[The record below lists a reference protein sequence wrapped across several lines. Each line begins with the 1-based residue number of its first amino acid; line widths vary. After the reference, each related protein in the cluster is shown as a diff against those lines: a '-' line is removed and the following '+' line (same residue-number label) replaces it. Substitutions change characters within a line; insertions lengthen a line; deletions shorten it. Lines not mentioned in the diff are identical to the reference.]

1 MEMLTLS
8 FKNDNILSSLFI
20 IMYNEESAS
29 LILRTSDLTANSTNS
44 VGTSNLY
51 YTNMTWENINLRTL
65 LGNMYDKYD
74 RFAFVPVSFQSNMGD
89 ATFGSTNDDRIVS
102 VNISGLPF
110 TNNNYSSSSKTNQ
123 INSVIYVTRFLSSS
137 SINSST
143 GGTILTFT
151 KNQELVNLN
160 ISYQRTSLNGNGNYN
175 IITTAAFPHVIF
187 TFNIYGISKT
197 DRIGDMNS
205 SRIFEK

>member
-1 MEMLTLS
+1 
-8 FKNDNILSSLFI
+8 
-20 IMYNEESAS
+20 MYNEESAS
-29 LILRTSDLTANSTNS
+29 LILRTSDLPSNS
-44 VGTSNLY
+44 SNNIGSSDQY
-51 YTNMTWENINLRTL
+51 YINMTWSNINLRTL

-74 RFAFVPVSFQSNMGD
+74 RFALVPVSFQSNMGD

-123 INSVIYVTRFLSSS
+123 VSSVIYVTRFLSSS
-137 SINSST
+137 SISSST
-143 GGTILTFT
+143 GGTVLTFT

-175 IITTAAFPHVIF
+175 INTTAAFPHVIF
-187 TFNIYGISKT
+187 TFNIYGITKS
-197 DRIGDMNS
+197 DRVGDLNS

>member
-1 MEMLTLS
+1 
-8 FKNDNILSSLFI
+8 
-20 IMYNEESAS
+20 MYNEESAS
-29 LILRTSDLTANSTNS
+29 LVLRSSDLPNGTNS
-44 VGTSNLY
+44 VGTSDQF
-51 YTNMTWENINLRTL
+51 YTNMTWANINLRTL
-65 LGNMYDKYD
+65 LGSMYDKYD
-74 RFAFVPVSFQSNMGD
+74 KFALVPVGFQSNMGD
-89 ATFGSTNDDRIVS
+89 GTFGNTNDDRIVS

-110 TNNNYSSSSKTNQ
+110 TNNNYNSNTKTNQ
-123 INSVIYVTRFLSSS
+123 NSSVIYVTRFISNS

-143 GGTILTFT
+143 GGTVLTFT

-187 TFNIYGISKT
+187 TFNIYGITKS
-197 DRIGDMNS
+197 DRVGDLNS